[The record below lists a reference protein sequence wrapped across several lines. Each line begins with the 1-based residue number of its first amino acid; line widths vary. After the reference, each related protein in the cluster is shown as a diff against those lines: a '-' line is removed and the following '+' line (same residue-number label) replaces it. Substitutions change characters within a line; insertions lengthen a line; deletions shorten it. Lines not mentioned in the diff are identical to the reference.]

1 MVNTF
6 FQEWA
11 PLFPVLHRPT
21 FLKTYQ
27 QYVNDAGS
35 VEDTRDIAQLNL
47 VFCIGAFAREVCR
60 SPLCNSKQILI
71 MNSRMYRPTQ
81 PAVSSI
87 GDQH

>member
-27 QYVNDAGS
+27 QYVTDAGS
-35 VEDTRDIAQLNL
+35 IEDTRDIAQLNL

-60 SPLCNSKQILI
+60 SPLSKIREVL
-71 MNSRMYRPTQ
+71 MKNSRTYQPTL
-81 PAVSSI
+81 PVVRSI
-87 GDQH
+87 GE